1 MGGSE
6 ILPVHG
12 EVARELAR
20 VTEGALRS
28 RRGLRPAP
36 TVSRLSGCHL
46 PVNGEDSGRS
56 LHPRPERPMLPPM
69 FSRPGSVTAVLGPT
83 NTGKTHLA
91 IERMCA
97 HSSGVIGFPLRLLA
111 REVYDRV
118 VAIKGKERVALVT
131 GEEKIV
137 PPDARWFLCTAESM
151 PQPGGAADGPH
162 KHIHEA
168 AFVALDEAQL
178 GADPER
184 GHVFTDRLL
193 RMRGREETM
202 ILGSEAL
209 RPMVKALVP
218 DAEIV
223 ARPRFSTLTYAG
235 AKKISR
241 LPKRTAIVAFSA
253 EEVYAVA
260 EMLRRL
266 RGGAAVVM
274 GALSPRT
281 RNAQV
286 AMFQAGEVDYL
297 VATDAIGMGLNMD
310 VAHVAFASLH
320 KFDGRRQRRLTVAE
334 MAQIAGRAG
343 RHQRDGTFG
352 AVTEEG
358 PGAFGPEEVLAIEE
372 HRFPRLDHLY
382 WRDGEPDLSSI
393 DALIASLERKPADIV
408 LRPAPQA
415 LDLGVLKRLA
425 DEPGLRER
433 VRSPGQVKRLWAAC
447 GLPDF
452 RKLGLDPHARFV
464 SRLHGWLGEGRGS
477 SWGHAPHQ
485 WFADEIARLD
495 TVAGDVETL
504 AGRIAGV
511 RTYAY
516 IANRPDWLAD
526 PAHWAE
532 RCRAIE
538 ERLSDALHAS
548 LTQRFVDKRTTALM
562 RTIGAGASAM
572 PVVIGAEGEVM
583 VEDHPIGRLDGFR
596 FTVATD
602 ARAGDKRLLLAAAE
616 QRLGAERAKRAGELA
631 AAGNDAFALVED
643 GETAPSSGSQ
653 QPVITWAG
661 HPVATLTAGPSPA
674 RPLVKLDRALDVL
687 TPPERTA
694 VKARVER
701 WLAEQLA
708 RRVPALGQLAALA
721 RDREVSA
728 GLRVI
733 AGALEGAGGIAP
745 RRPLSAALDALPPP
759 ERRRLRQAG
768 VTVGA
773 LDLFAAQLL
782 KPEAAR
788 WRRVLL
794 GLKGDAPP
802 LPPVAATVLAR
813 GVEGAAL
820 TAGFRPLGEQAVR
833 VDLVERIARGAF
845 DARAGRKPFAIDPAL
860 ARSMGLEPAT
870 IARLMAELGFQHL
883 ALAEGDRWVWR
894 GRPPARV
901 VTPTVRPQGAFAAL
915 ADWSGQG

>member
-1 MGGSE
+1 MTDAM
-6 ILPVHG
+6 H
-12 EVARELAR
+12 ARKLA
-20 VTEGALRS
+20 
-28 RRGLRPAP
+28 PACP
-36 TVSRLSGCHL
+36 TSDIM
-46 PVNGEDSGRS
+46 PMP
-56 LHPRPERPMLPPM
+56 PRH
-69 FSRPGSVTAVLGPT
+69 SVTAVLGPT

-91 IERMCA
+91 IERMCG
-97 HSSGVIGFPLRLLA
+97 HSSGIIGFPLRLLA

-118 VAIKGKERVALVT
+118 VAIKGAARVALVT

-151 PQPGGAADGPH
+151 PS
-162 KHIHEA
+162 HEA

-193 RMRGREETM
+193 RYRGREETM

-209 RPMVKALVP
+209 RPMIRALVP
-218 DAEIV
+218 EAEIV

-352 AVTEEG
+352 AVKEEG

-393 DALIASLERKPADIV
+393 DALIASLERRPTEPV

-425 DEPGLRER
+425 DEPGVRER
-433 VRSPGQVKRLWAAC
+433 VRSPSAVARLWAAC
-447 GLPDF
+447 GVPDF
-452 RKLGLDPHARFV
+452 RKVGLDPHARFV
-464 SRLHGWLGEGRGS
+464 SRLHGWLSVGN
-477 SWGHAPHQ
+477 GHVPHQ
-485 WFADEIARLD
+485 WFADELARLD
-495 TVAGDVETL
+495 TVAGDVETI
-504 AGRIAGV
+504 AGRIAAA
-511 RTYAY
+511 RSWAY
-516 IANRPDWLAD
+516 IAHRADWLDD
-526 PAHWAE
+526 PDHWAARTRE
-532 RCRAIE
+532 VE
-538 ERLSDALHAS
+538 ERLSDALHAA

-562 RTIGAGASAM
+562 RQIGVGASAM
-572 PVVIGAEGEVM
+572 PVVIGAEGEVL
-583 VEDHPIGRLDGFR
+583 VEDHPIGRLDGFS
-596 FTVATD
+596 FTVASD

-616 QRLGAERAKRAGELA
+616 ARLSGERAKRAAALV
-631 AAGNDAFALVED
+631 AAGDEALELVEASRPAPLPFPD
-643 GETAPSSGSQ
+643 ESRGPAPAEDRRDSGRRRGPPTQGPGVRRERASADQTAPTL
-653 QPVITWAG
+653 TWTG
-661 HPVATLTAGPSPA
+661 HPVATLTSGPSPA
-674 RPLVKLDRALDVL
+674 RPQLKLDRALDAL
-687 TPPERTA
+687 DPPTRVA
-694 VKARVER
+694 IKARVGR
-701 WLAEQLA
+701 WLADQLA
-708 RRVPALGQLAALA
+708 RRVPALERLAELA
-721 RDREVSA
+721 RDRAVSP
-728 GLRVI
+728 GLRVV
-733 AGALEGAGGIAP
+733 AGALEAAGGIVA
-745 RRPLSAALDALPPP
+745 RRPLSGSLDALPPP
-759 ERRRLRQAG
+759 ERKRLRQAG

-773 LDLFAAQLL
+773 LDLFVPALL
-782 KPEAAR
+782 KPDAAR

-794 GLKGDAPP
+794 ALKGDAPP
-802 LPPVAATVLAR
+802 LPPVGATVLPR
-813 GVEGAAL
+813 GTAGAVLA
-820 TAGFRPLGEQAVR
+820 AGFRPLGAQAVR
-833 VDLVERIARGAF
+833 VDLVERIAALAF
-845 DARAGRKPFAIDPAL
+845 EARAGRKPFAIDPAL
-860 ARSMGLEPAT
+860 ALSMGLEPAT
-870 IARLMAELGFQHL
+870 IARLMAELGFRTVPG
-883 ALAEGDRWVWR
+883 EEIRWVWR
-894 GRPPARV
+894 GRPPVRQPTSTAR
-901 VTPTVRPQGAFAAL
+901 PDGAFAAL
-915 ADWSGQG
+915 ADWASNG

>member
-1 MGGSE
+1 M
-6 ILPVHG
+6 
-12 EVARELAR
+12 LAAM
-20 VTEGALRS
+20 TY
-28 RRGLRPAP
+28 
-36 TVSRLSGCHL
+36 
-46 PVNGEDSGRS
+46 
-56 LHPRPERPMLPPM
+56 
-69 FSRPGSVTAVLGPT
+69 RPGSVTAVLGPT

-97 HSSGVIGFPLRLLA
+97 HSSGIIGFPLRLLA

-118 VAIKGKERVALVT
+118 VAIKGKDRVALVT

-151 PQPGGAADGPH
+151 PDRD
-162 KHIHEA
+162 A
-168 AFVALDEAQL
+168 AFVALDEAQI

-193 RMRGREETM
+193 CARGREETM

-209 RPMVKALVP
+209 RPMIKALAP

-382 WRDGEPDLSSI
+382 WRNGEPDLSSL
-393 DALIASLERKPADIV
+393 DALIGSLERKPTEVV

-425 DEPGLRER
+425 DEPGLRDR
-433 VRSPGQVKRLWAAC
+433 VRLPAAVKRLWAAC
-447 GLPDF
+447 GVPDF
-452 RKLGLDPHARFV
+452 RKVGLDPHARFV
-464 SRLHGWLGEGRGS
+464 SRLFGWLSEG
-477 SWGHAPHQ
+477 HVPHQ

-504 AGRIAGV
+504 AGRIAAV

-516 IANRPDWLAD
+516 IAHRADWLSD

-532 RCRAIE
+532 RTRAIE
-538 ERLSDALHAS
+538 ERLSDALHAG
-548 LTQRFVDKRTTALM
+548 LTQRFVDKRTTALI
-562 RTIGAGASAM
+562 RQIGLGASAM
-572 PVVIGAEGEVM
+572 PVVIGAQGEVL
-583 VEDHPIGRLDGFR
+583 VEDHPIGRLEGFR
-596 FTVATD
+596 FTVASD
-602 ARAGDKRLLLAAAE
+602 ARAGDKRLLLSAAE
-616 QRLGAERAKRAGELA
+616 KRLGAERAARAKALA
-631 AAGNDAFALVED
+631 AAGDEAFSLGSIED
-643 GETAPSSGSQ
+643 GSGAG
-653 QPVITWAG
+653 PVINWQG
-661 HPVATLTAGPSPA
+661 YVVAELGPGASVA
-674 RPLVKLDRALDVL
+674 RPAMKLDRALDVL
-687 TPPERTA
+687 EPPARVA

-701 WLAEQLA
+701 WLLDQLA
-708 RRVPALGQLAALA
+708 RRAPALEKLAVLA
-721 RDREVSA
+721 RDRDVSP

-733 AGALEGAGGIAP
+733 AGALEAAGGIAP
-745 RRPLSAALDALPPP
+745 RRPLAAALDALPLA
-759 ERRRLRQAG
+759 ERKRLRQAG

-773 LDLFAAQLL
+773 LDLFAPALL
-782 KPEAAR
+782 KPDAAR
-788 WRRVLL
+788 WRRALL
-794 GLKGDAPP
+794 ALKGDAPP
-802 LPPVAATVLAR
+802 LPRAGATVLAR
-813 GVEGAAL
+813 AAEGAVLA
-820 TAGFRPLGEQAVR
+820 AGFRPFGGQAVR
-833 VDLVERIARGAF
+833 VDLVERIARAAF
-845 DARAGRKPFAIDPAL
+845 DARAGRKPFAVDPAL
-860 ARSMGLEPAT
+860 ATSMGLEPAT
-870 IARLMAELGFQHL
+870 VARLMAELGFRHL
-883 ALAEGDRWVWR
+883 SSAEGDRWLWR
-894 GRPPARV
+894 GRPPVRGV
-901 VTPTVRPQGAFAAL
+901 VATPRPGGAFAAL
-915 ADWSGQG
+915 ADWHG